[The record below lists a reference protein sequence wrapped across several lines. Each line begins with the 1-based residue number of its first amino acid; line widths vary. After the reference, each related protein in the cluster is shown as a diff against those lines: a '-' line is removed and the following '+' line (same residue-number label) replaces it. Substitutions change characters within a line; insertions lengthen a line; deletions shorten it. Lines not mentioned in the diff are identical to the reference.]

1 MPRPKIYG
9 DFVITGKDGLY
20 TVVIR
25 EGSVAGRKKYLL
37 TVGQLL
43 NSVNIAGDSRKLSY
57 AIDRVDGVF
66 SAYPKLSTSE
76 IEIILYRGLDWAK
89 KRYDTDVF
97 TIGENIKNE
106 IQKFIDELNQTSTS
120 TTTPTTTSAPAMKIT
135 RDWTAY
141 YVMPRTG
148 IQIFQ
153 DQNQRNK
160 NLFLFYI
167 PELPYGRNAIKRDEI
182 QRLLSQLS
190 YINGFQGNYYYAEKL
205 NFLPSQDSFA
215 IEFSIMGNP
224 RNVFNNPN
232 PSFYAQEK
240 FDIIDEI
247 LIRDL
252 NLADFSATQTPA
264 SKYTLDDIK
273 ALQSGDV
280 VDVKSKQFNVT
291 LFITNNDM
299 IGNDEVKVA
308 NMRDN
313 QDNSTTQDIK
323 YPLQWFLDPEYDIEI
338 IKGDGQPKDYISN
351 APSTTIAEE
360 QLEKAKKELSQ
371 LLVLRSFTSPIEFE
385 RKLQINQNIADV
397 QKKINDLNF
406 KILERRLSSDNVFED
421 LFEQSFTP
429 INNTYTDVYAT
440 QLNENEPASVQF
452 FAPDGI
458 PSKLS
463 DQLNE
468 LIRTPQFLEW
478 FGNWQLA
485 YAYKDMDA
493 VDISCSKVMTKDYEP
508 LVVWHGTGQQFS
520 YFRFDNFPAA
530 YFAVNWR
537 YSKWFADLQ
546 GGGNGY
552 TIPFFLNLRNPLDL
566 TQFHTRKIRAKDFFD
581 YIFLKTGMDMT
592 ELEVNPIMMNS
603 DFPPVEPWVY
613 LRNNAK
619 MIKKLSESHVFDGI
633 HFYETNPSVPE
644 GESAHV
650 TEAFIT
656 FSPEQCK
663 VADPDRG
670 ILLFASLKSF
680 LLKRGGKI

>member
-1 MPRPKIYG
+1 MP
-9 DFVITGKDGLY
+9 
-20 TVVIR
+20 
-25 EGSVAGRKKYLL
+25 S
-37 TVGQLL
+37 Q
-43 NSVNIAGDSRKLSY
+43 NSY
-57 AIDRVDGVF
+57 AIEF
-66 SAYPKLSTSE
+66 E
-76 IEIILYRGLDWAK
+76 I
-89 KRYDTDVF
+89 
-97 TIGENIKNE
+97 
-106 IQKFIDELNQTSTS
+106 
-120 TTTPTTTSAPAMKIT
+120 
-135 RDWTAY
+135 
-141 YVMPRTG
+141 
-148 IQIFQ
+148 
-153 DQNQRNK
+153 
-160 NLFLFYI
+160 
-167 PELPYGRNAIKRDEI
+167 
-182 QRLLSQLS
+182 LLSAS
-190 YINGFQGNYYYAEKL
+190 SS
-205 NFLPSQDSFA
+205 LPSLD
-215 IEFSIMGNP
+215 
-224 RNVFNNPN
+224 V
-232 PSFYAQEK
+232 QEMLFK
-240 FDIIDEI
+240 QIDQK
-247 LIRDL
+247 LID
-252 NLADFSATQTPA
+252 NLKIADFSATQPPA
-264 SKYTLDDIK
+264 PKYTIDDIK

-280 VDVKSKQFNVT
+280 VNVKSPRFNVT
-291 LFITNNDM
+291 LFITGNDM
-299 IGNDEVKVA
+299 IGNEEAKVA

-313 QDNSTTQDIK
+313 EDNSTTTQDIR
-323 YPLQWFLDPEYDIEI
+323 YPIQWFLDPEFDIEI
-338 IKGDGQPKDYISN
+338 IKGDGQPKDFIGN

-406 KILERRLSSDNVFED
+406 KILERRLSSDNVFEN

-429 INNTYTDVYAT
+429 INNTYTDVYAP
-440 QLNENEPASVQF
+440 QINENEPSSVQF
-452 FAPDGI
+452 FAPDGT

-537 YSKWFADLQ
+537 YSKWFADLH

-566 TQFHTRKIRAKDFFD
+566 TQFHTRKIRAKEFFD
-581 YIFLKTGMDMT
+581 YMFLKTGMDMT

-619 MIKKLSESHVFDGI
+619 MLKKLSESHVFDGI

-650 TEAFIT
+650 TEAYII

>member
-120 TTTPTTTSAPAMKIT
+120 TTTLTTTSAPKMKLT